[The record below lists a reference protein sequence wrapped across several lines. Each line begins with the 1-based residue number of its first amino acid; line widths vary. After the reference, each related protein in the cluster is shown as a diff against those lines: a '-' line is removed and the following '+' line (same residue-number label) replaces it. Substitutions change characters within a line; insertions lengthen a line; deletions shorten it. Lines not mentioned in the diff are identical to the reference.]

1 MLKRKRTFQ
10 ERELVFQKEFHS
22 FLEKYPILVTEKE
35 NQKEDLCLN
44 EEIQK
49 NNEKETTDS
58 STKEVDLSKE
68 EKTILYL
75 LLVLKDNVD
84 MNLYSNILKCIE
96 SL

>member
-44 EEIQK
+44 DEIQK
-49 NNEKETTDS
+49 NNEKETDS